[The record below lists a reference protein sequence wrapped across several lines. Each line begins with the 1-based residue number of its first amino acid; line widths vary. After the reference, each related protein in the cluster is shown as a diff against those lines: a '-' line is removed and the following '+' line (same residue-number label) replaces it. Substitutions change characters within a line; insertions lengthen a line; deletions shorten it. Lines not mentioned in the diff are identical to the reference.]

1 VERDTNM
8 KIYRSGIVFIALVIA
23 MGLSGVPAAAHHSF
37 SGTYDIKKEITLKGK
52 IVEVTFRSPHSFFFI
67 EVVDEQGM
75 PQRWSIEAASAAQFQ
90 SQGVSRD
97 SFHVGDPVE
106 VVANP
111 ARSATVLS
119 YRGRLLKI
127 VRTTDGKSWGSR
139 PGEAVQ

>member
-1 VERDTNM
+1 M
-8 KIYRSGIVFIALVIA
+8 KEHPIGIILLVAVAMSLSALPV
-23 MGLSGVPAAAHHSF
+23 AAHHSF
-37 SGTYDIKKEITLKGK
+37 SGTYDVKKEITLKGK
-52 IVEVTFRSPHSFFFI
+52 LVEVTFRSPHSFFFV
-67 EVVDEQGM
+67 EVEDAQGT

-90 SQGVSRD
+90 SQGVTRD

-111 ARSATVLS
+111 ARSATVIS

-139 PGEAVQ
+139 PGETVQ